1 MAFKKLA
8 NGNIGK
14 FILNIGNITIS
25 LTEKTYEKID
35 NTLEYLRKNNKKTF
49 KILSVLLAIATIPT
63 IGNISVMIVEWI
75 LNYLEFYNISNI
87 SFGASSKINK
97 MLEFALASMI
107 DVAILLRILH
117 NSKRVKKDEN
127 MELAY
132 QEMMLTI

>member
-49 KILSVLLAIATIPT
+49 KILSILLAIAAIPT

-75 LNYLEFYNISNI
+75 LNYLEFYNINNI
-87 SFGASSKINK
+87 SAGASGKINR
-97 MLEFALASMI
+97 MLEFAFVSMMDI
-107 DVAILLRILH
+107 AILLRILH
-117 NSKRVKKDEN
+117 NSKRAKKDEN
-127 MELAY
+127 IELAY